1 MQPIA
6 DRRRPTLQDNMPDV
20 YCSECRTWFEPSSV
34 GGWDC
39 PECGRSAVYAY
50 QPCTCP
56 LCQQPRYAVRHGYD
70 VTRVNCDCHL
80 TPEQRRRAA
89 QEAAQHRDREQRQ
102 REWAAAAREQ
112 EREIAAQRRDAADCL
127 RDRGGVCHEAKP
139 PRAPYP
145 MCAACATNTGA
156 PARSPRQGG
165 RSDWQRVTV

>member
-102 REWAAAAREQ
+102 REWDAAAREQ
-112 EREIAAQRRDAADCL
+112 EREIAAQRQDAVDCL

-145 MCAACATNTGA
+145 MCAACSVNTGV
-156 PARSPRQGG
+156 PARTGRQES
-165 RSDWQRVTV
+165 RRDWQRVG